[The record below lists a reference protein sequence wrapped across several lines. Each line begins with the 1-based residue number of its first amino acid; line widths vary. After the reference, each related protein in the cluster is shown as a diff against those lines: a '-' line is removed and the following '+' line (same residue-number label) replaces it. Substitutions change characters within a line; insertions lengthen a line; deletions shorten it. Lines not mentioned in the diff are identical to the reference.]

1 MFAICTGKRESG
13 RGRGREREQKKKED
27 ESLPV
32 CFYTSFREFLPV
44 RIALYGK
51 DRGNLA
57 KHTP

>member
-1 MFAICTGKRESG
+1 MHRKEREGKRE
-13 RGRGREREQKKKED
+13 REREREEKKED